1 MDLPHQEEQRGSSSP
16 EARIV
21 RLKTEPGTSTRQS
34 PGPSSSS
41 NATTAGSSNRPVQP
55 PKVCDKCRLRRIRC
69 DYQSPCQPCL
79 DAKLQCT
86 RNHVPRKRGPRPGRG
101 RLINRLREREA
112 GKKEEKRPS
121 SAGDPEVSD
130 GARSNNTDIFPQNAS
145 VSTTWASDVST
156 APETIGLF
164 ANEHIY
170 PSRGAFLYLIPKC
183 VELFYQ
189 HLYPVMPVL
198 YIPEIQRMDP
208 RTCDLPEKNL
218 LFSLSALTCFRI
230 SGHSLSAEESPEF
243 WDQAGRFL
251 LNDCLD
257 VRKQYDL
264 YENISLNTVVSSML
278 LACSFFETNQS
289 TKAWVYLREALTF
302 AQELGLEDE
311 STYAGLSSEEALC
324 RQRVFWLLY
333 IYERAF
339 AILRNKPLILR
350 RTPKL
355 PMTVHAYESRGIHTG
370 FLQLLGIYIP
380 LRDSIIEAWT
390 YGSHPTVDVNTY
402 HALQNQLARP
412 AGSSGG
418 LSIPHPLLPPS
429 PTVAVSSIQIPV
441 SQACG
446 FSDLSLSS
454 SSMSSSP
461 TDPVAPVA
469 EPAPSQTAELLVTQQ
484 WLRLIIWLSSLRQGY
499 LSWAAENESMH
510 FAFPLTIA
518 RQTALVLRSLM
529 QMGNFDT
536 HGIAALEANGIG
548 IFEKIFEI
556 GAWCMNVLDSYD
568 KASLEGQFLSLP
580 NFRRKHSACS
590 GKGKQAAGSASNSP
604 AEQAMDYDEDDDIDL
619 LDVFMRALSATP
631 TSRKQ
636 FAEPL
641 YMWATT
647 RPGGMR
653 IGSSPGLHPDPGGG
667 PAAYGMAQPQ
677 PGMTGQIPGVGPAP
691 GLGLGHNPNPMM
703 HQQRQLPQQQQ
714 PGIWSAASTHAHGQ
728 APLAGPST
736 ASGTSAGVGLRR
748 NTSRPGPGGGGQ
760 DQTMQDVVMG
770 DQQPQPPSHHQ
781 APQAPQGTQG
791 PQGQQGFN
799 LDPRLATNPNPNSDS
814 NPNAPGFEQSNA
826 SFTRQQP
833 PPHLPG
839 PLPGPHGGQFG
850 STSTSSPGST
860 MSIYNV
866 PGWSPVDPGGL
877 TRARSRTMGMG
888 QLKGLMA
895 MVQAGPGPGTPTPVS
910 AEGGRSQA

>member
-1 MDLPHQEEQRGSSSP
+1 MDLSHPEEQRGSSSP

-21 RLKTEPGTSTRQS
+21 RLKNEPGTSTRQS
-34 PGPSSSS
+34 PRPSSSS
-41 NATTAGSSNRPVQP
+41 NATTSGSSNRPVQP

-69 DYQSPCQPCL
+69 DYQSPCQPCV

-112 GKKEEKRPS
+112 GKKQEHRPS
-121 SAGDPEVSD
+121 SSGDPEVSD
-130 GARSNNTDIFPQNAS
+130 GARSNNTDTFPQNAS
-145 VSTTWASDVST
+145 VSTTWASDVSI
-156 APETIGLF
+156 APETTGLF
-164 ANEHIY
+164 ANEHIF
-170 PSRGAFLYLIPKC
+170 PSRGAFLYLVPKC
-183 VELFYQ
+183 VDLFYQ

-198 YIPEIQRMDP
+198 YMPEIQRMDP
-208 RTCDLPEKNL
+208 RICDLPDKNL
-218 LFSLSALTCFRI
+218 LYSLSALTCFRM
-230 SGHSLSAEESPEF
+230 SGYSLGAEDSPEF
-243 WDQAGRFL
+243 WDQAGRSL

-257 VRKQYDL
+257 IRKQYDL
-264 YENISLNTVVSSML
+264 YENISLNTVVSSMF
-278 LACSFFETNQS
+278 LASSFFEINQS

-311 STYAGLSSEEALC
+311 STYAGLSPKEALC

-333 IYERAF
+333 VMERRSF
-339 AILRNKPLILR
+339 AILRNKPLMLR

-355 PMTVHAYESRGIHTG
+355 PMTLHAYESRGIHTG

-380 LRDSIIEAWT
+380 LRDSVIEAWT

-429 PTVAVSSIQIPV
+429 PTLAVSSVQIPV
-441 SQACG
+441 TQACG
-446 FSDLSLSS
+446 FSDITLSS
-454 SSMSSSP
+454 SLNSSP
-461 TDPVAPVA
+461 TDPVAPA
-469 EPAPSQTAELLVTQQ
+469 ADPAPSQTAELLVTQQ

-529 QMGNFDT
+529 QIGGHEASGM
-536 HGIAALEANGIG
+536 AALEVNGIG

-580 NFRRKHSACS
+580 NFGRRLSACS
-590 GKGKQAAGSASNSP
+590 GQGKQAARSATNSP
-604 AEQAMDYDEDDDIDL
+604 AEQALDYEEDDDIDL

-653 IGSSPGLHPDPGGG
+653 IASSPGLHPDPGGG
-667 PAAYGMAQPQ
+667 VGYLYGTAQ
-677 PGMTGQIPGVGPAP
+677 
-691 GLGLGHNPNPMM
+691 GHNASSMM
-703 HQQRQLPQQQQ
+703 HQQQQMQQQQQ
-714 PGIWSAASTHAHGQ
+714 PEIWSAASAHAHGQ
-728 APLAGPST
+728 APLAGSSSATGSGSGAGLARPS
-736 ASGTSAGVGLRR
+736 G
-748 NTSRPGPGGGGQ
+748 PGPGGGQSQGQ
-760 DQTMQDVVMG
+760 GMEDVVMG
-770 DQQPQPPSHHQ
+770 DQRSH
-781 APQAPQGTQG
+781 QGRA
-791 PQGQQGFN
+791 QGFN
-799 LDPRLATNPNPNSDS
+799 IDPRLTTGAGSNPPPGGLQHASFS
-814 NPNAPGFEQSNA
+814 RQQQQQQQQQQKPLRPNAPS
-826 SFTRQQP
+826 
-833 PPHLPG
+833 HLPG
-839 PLPGPHGGQFG
+839 PLPGHSGG
-850 STSTSSPGST
+850 SPTSL
-860 MSIYNV
+860 YNV
-866 PGWSPVDPGGL
+866 PGWSPIDPGGL

-888 QLKGLMA
+888 QQQLKGLMA
-895 MVQAGPGPGTPTPVS
+895 MVPTPGSAGVNTTQAGS
-910 AEGGRSQA
+910 